1 MGGLTQIDAK
11 GALYCNNGD
20 LVLAAAIKGAGIISM
35 PDFIVWDS
43 VKEVGLSRHSKT
55 MYFRRLA
62 HTRSTRRPDTCL

>member
-11 GALYCNNGD
+11 GALHCNNGD

-43 VKEVGLSRHSKT
+43 VKEVGLSRHS
-55 MYFRRLA
+55 
-62 HTRSTRRPDTCL
+62 

>member
-20 LVLAAAIKGAGIISM
+20 LVLAAAVKGAGIISM

-43 VKEVGLSRHSKT
+43 VKEVGLSRHS
-55 MYFRRLA
+55 
-62 HTRSTRRPDTCL
+62 